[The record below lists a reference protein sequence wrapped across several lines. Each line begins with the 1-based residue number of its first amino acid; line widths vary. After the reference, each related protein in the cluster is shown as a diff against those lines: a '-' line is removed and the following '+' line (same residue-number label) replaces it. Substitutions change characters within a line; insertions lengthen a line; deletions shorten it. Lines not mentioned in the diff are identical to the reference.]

1 MTCRG
6 SLSFRDLTNNSH
18 HLPNH
23 TVQATIK
30 PNADVIINPS
40 ASTISNIALS
50 LDLVT
55 GIDSVKRP
63 VRFGIW
69 MGDDPL
75 AIGEVWKSYGLAA
88 AGDRLLG

>member
-1 MTCRG
+1 MYSA
-6 SLSFRDLTNNSH
+6 SLSILFFR
-18 HLPNH
+18 H
-23 TVQATIK
+23 T
-30 PNADVIINPS
+30 
-40 ASTISNIALS
+40 LS

-69 MGDDPL
+69 MGNDPL